1 MEHHKLKL
9 NFKNSPN
16 ISIKKVVTLEFT
28 EQIIVRLIAI
38 AFLWPGIEI
47 YLGHQKFFRLVA
59 GNIFGDSNDEVAKHH
74 KGIYF
79 SFLSKKVPFQVP
91 RPVRTHKM
99 ME

>member
-1 MEHHKLKL
+1 M
-9 NFKNSPN
+9 
-16 ISIKKVVTLEFT
+16 T
-28 EQIIVRLIAI
+28 ELIVACLIAA

-47 YLGHQKFFRLVA
+47 YLGYQKFFRLVA
-59 GNIFGDSNDEVAKHH
+59 ENIFGDSNEEVAKHH

-79 SFLSKKVPFQVP
+79 SFLNKKVPFQVP